1 MAGGRLWMWEDEH
14 GEVGAM
20 AGRTATSAGVA
31 RIAPVYTPPAHR
43 RRGFGAGVTAA
54 CTADALARD
63 ADRVVLFADRANATS
78 NSVYRRIG
86 FRPIAER
93 DVIRFD

>member
-1 MAGGRLWMWEDEH
+1 MAAGRLWMWEDED
-14 GEVGAM
+14 GRTAAM

-31 RIAPVYTPPAHR
+31 RIAPVYTPPEHR
-43 RRGFGAGVTAA
+43 RRGYGAAVTAA

-63 ADRVVLFADRANATS
+63 ADHVVLFTDRSNATS

-93 DVIRFD
+93 EVVHFD